1 MGLQAKTAVVVRDG
15 VEKEVPLEEVVI
27 GDIILV
33 KPGEKKFQ
41 LMVKLWKE
49 RPR

>member
-33 KPGEKKFQ
+33 KPGEKNSS
-41 LMVKLWKE
+41 
-49 RPR
+49 